1 MARMTYSHPVDP
13 ATYDSSDG
21 FGSMKGRK
29 RPHKGGDYMVDE
41 GTTVCSPSDGTV
53 VVAQWSDELGNVIGI
68 EFDDGMVG
76 GLAHNSAFIRSVG
89 DRVKRLEPVSL
100 SGDTGSAST
109 GPHLH
114 MSLGSTFGAIFG
126 EGYGDTLVDPFKYI
140 QEHLGGGS
148 TATRKRERD
157 MLLFH
162 TEDAKAPNGTI
173 YHIIT
178 ADGREAQ
185 FTSGDS
191 TFPGYIAGQLGNSAP
206 TDRSLLDSLK
216 AQLRASAPPAPA
228 PLIDFAPLI
237 KAISAAATRIITAVK
252 ARK

>member
-1 MARMTYSHPVDP
+1 MATYSHPVDP
-13 ATYDSSDG
+13 TTYDASDG

-29 RPHKGGDYMVDE
+29 RPHKGGDYTVAE
-41 GTTVCSPSDGTV
+41 GTTVCSPSDGTIV
-53 VVAQWSDELGNVIGI
+53 AAQWSDELGNVIGI
-68 EFDDGMVG
+68 EFDDGMFG

-89 DRVKRLEPVSL
+89 DRIRRLEPVSL
-100 SGDTGSAST
+100 SGDTGSASS

-126 EGYGDTLVDPFKYI
+126 EGYGSTLVDPFKYI
-140 QEHLGGGS
+140 QDHLGGS
-148 TATRKRERD
+148 TATSKRERD

-162 TEDAKAPNGTI
+162 TQDAKAPNGTV

-191 TFPGYIAGQLGNSAP
+191 TFPNYIAGQLGNSAP

-216 AQLRASAPPAPA
+216 AQLRASAPP
-228 PLIDFAPLI
+228 LIDFAPLI
-237 KAISAAATRIITAVK
+237 KAINAAATRIVTAVK